1 MKKEFGSLKNGA
13 VASVYTIS
21 DGIITAVISD
31 LGATVV
37 KLFVPDKAGVAEDI
51 VLGFDDPKLYVES
64 GTFFGATVGRNA
76 NRVKSARFN
85 LGGKEYKLGE
95 NDGKNNLHSGFDFYK
110 DRIWKVEDV
119 KENEIAFSLQ
129 SPAGDQGFPGNAE
142 IKVTYKTE
150 GGALV
155 IEYNAVSDADTVF
168 NLTNHSYFN
177 LAGHKNTEKAMEQ
190 ELYMPARF
198 FNPDDAENIP
208 TGELKDVAGTPMDF
222 TQFKP
227 IGRDIDAD
235 FEPLKLQFG
244 YDHNFEVYKNP
255 CAVLRDNAS
264 GRTMEVHTDCP
275 GVQLYAGNF
284 IDEPCGKDG
293 VAYPRRS
300 GICLETQFYPDS
312 VNHPEWPSPIT
323 KAGEEYKSTTIYRF
337 K

>member
-1 MKKEFGSLKNGA
+1 MKKVFGTLANGKAASLY
-13 VASVYTIS
+13 SVT
-21 DGIITAVISD
+21 DGRITAHISD

-37 KLFVPDKAGVAEDI
+37 RLFVPDKNGVTDDI
-51 VLGFDDPKLYVES
+51 VLGFDDPELYIKS
-64 GTFFGATVGRNA
+64 GTFFGAAVGRNA
-76 NRVKSARFN
+76 NRVKGAKFT
-85 LGGKEYKLGE
+85 LGGKEYKLGK
-95 NDGKNNLHSGFDFYK
+95 NDGNNNLHSGFDFYK
-110 DRIWKVEDV
+110 DRIWNVEEQEDSS
-119 KENEIAFSLQ
+119 ITFSLL
-129 SPAGDQGFPGNAE
+129 SPDGDQGFPGNAE
-142 IKVTYKTE
+142 IKVKYTVAE
-150 GGALV
+150 SSLI
-155 IEYNAVSDADTVF
+155 IEYTAISDKDTVF

-177 LAGHKNTEKAMEQ
+177 LSGHKNTEKAMEQ
-190 ELYMPARF
+190 ELCMPARF

-222 TQFKP
+222 SEFKP

-255 CAVLRDNAS
+255 CAVLRDKES

-293 VAYPRRS
+293 VVYPRRS

-323 KAGEEYKSTTIYRF
+323 KAGEMYHSVTTFTF